1 VTSGLPG
8 EPGPQR
14 TQLGAELRRVRMLA
28 GLSGRQLAQ
37 AAGFSQSAV
46 SRAERGESVLSL
58 PEVTAW
64 ADAAGVP
71 GDRRAVLL
79 ALAEAAVNEVA
90 TFRVRLASGLA
101 AAQAAVGDL
110 EASARV
116 VRNFQP
122 GIIPGL
128 LQTADYARRIL
139 ALADTSQDG
148 SLAAAVAA
156 RLARQQALH
165 DPARTFEFVITEAA
179 LRYRPGAPDILAL
192 PDGGWP
198 VAALTQQALTGQL
211 DHLAAVVTAQTITFG
226 VIPADAEMHAI
237 TRCGFILYEDRT
249 GGQPPVVVI
258 ETPHAAL
265 HASDPAD
272 IALYRDQLA
281 RLRQSAVYG
290 ADALHIVRSIAH
302 P

>member
-1 VTSGLPG
+1 MSRALSAASSVLSCAASACWPG
-8 EPGPQR
+8 CRAVE
-14 TQLGAELRRVRMLA
+14 
-28 GLSGRQLAQ
+28 LAQ
-37 AAGFSQSAV
+37 AAGLSQSAV

-64 ADAAGVP
+64 ADAAGVS

-90 TFRVRLASGLA
+90 TFRVRLRGGLA
-101 AAQAAVGDL
+101 AAQDSVGDL

-128 LQTADYARRIL
+128 LQTADYARRIMML
-139 ALADTSQDG
+139 AGASRDG

-156 RLARQQALH
+156 RLARQEALH
-165 DPARTFEFVITEAA
+165 DPARSFEFVMTEAA
-179 LRYRPGAPDILAL
+179 LRYRPGTPDILAIA
-192 PDGGWP
+192 DGGLP
-198 VAALTQQALTGQL
+198 AAALTQQALTGQL
-211 DHLAAVVTAQTITFG
+211 DHLAAVVTAETISFG
-226 VIPADAEMHAI
+226 VIAADAEMHAI

-249 GGQPPVVVI
+249 GGQPPVAVI
-258 ETPHAAL
+258 ETPHASL
-265 HASDPAD
+265 YASDPAD

>member
-1 VTSGLPG
+1 
-8 EPGPQR
+8 
-14 TQLGAELRRVRMLA
+14 MLA
-28 GLSGRQLAQ
+28 GLSGRELAQ
-37 AAGFSQSAV
+37 AAGLSQSAV

-64 ADAAGVP
+64 ADAAGVS

-90 TFRVRLASGLA
+90 TFRVRLRGGLA
-101 AAQAAVGDL
+101 AAQDSVGDL

-128 LQTADYARRIL
+128 LQTADYARRIMML
-139 ALADTSQDG
+139 AGASRDG

-156 RLARQQALH
+156 RLARQEALH
-165 DPARTFEFVITEAA
+165 DPARSFEFVMTEAA
-179 LRYRPGAPDILAL
+179 LRYRPGTPDILAIA
-192 PDGGWP
+192 DGGLP
-198 VAALTQQALTGQL
+198 AAALTQQALTGQL
-211 DHLAAVVTAQTITFG
+211 DHLAAVVTAETISFG
-226 VIPADAEMHAI
+226 VIAADAEMHAI

-249 GGQPPVVVI
+249 GGQPPVAVI
-258 ETPHAAL
+258 ETPHASL
-265 HASDPAD
+265 YASDPAD